1 MRNTARCELPAATPL
16 RTAAQAQYRRRYRS
30 AFGHRRPPTGAPRP
44 YLVHEDPG
52 AMHPLTRWPWNT
64 AHRAYHHSHDTQVW
78 KASPRLGSGRVQ
90 TSISAPRPSNHQQ
103 CLPVHFVQPIV
114 VDGSFNRLKP
124 RAISGEMITPSGTG
138 ACEMRSTGTGSDAVF
153 AHAAPHSGPCAVRP
167 PHDDVPCRTD
177 RGHLTIAGRDVSC
190 ATSLSRPRD
199 ERLSAVESSP
209 IAGEIHRSTQKIS
222 GMYRPPQ
229 RNDCQ
234 LPRLDSD
241 NDAHRCAAGDPV
253 PLTGSLSEEPHRQPH
268 LLSASQTDDP
278 DTSMMFI
285 ADTMTLITDTSTR
298 GISGI
303 RHTCER
309 MRSHARSLNPA
320 RAGAL
325 YRQMKAFSCD
335 SAARPCAPVAADT
348 FPGRLRPPSFTNRS
362 TLPGRRGRSP
372 QLRAPSDPTAMEH
385 PSTESPRRAVSSV
398 SVPSRRTSTRSTIG
412 FGSVPLIV
420 NTL

>member
-1 MRNTARCELPAATPL
+1 MFVAETRGGDFVDSSLVRTHAQSRAGIESPRARVPYTAGCELPAATPL

-44 YLVHEDPG
+44 YVVHEDPG
-52 AMHPLTRWPWNT
+52 AMHPLTRWPWNPS
-64 AHRAYHHSHDTQVW
+64 HRAYHHSHDTEVW

-90 TSISAPRPSNHQQ
+90 TSISAPRPSKHQQ

-114 VDGSFNRLKP
+114 VDGSFNRLKS
-124 RAISGEMITPSGTG
+124 RAISGEMTPPSGTG

-167 PHDDVPCRTD
+167 PHDDAPCRTD

-209 IAGEIHRSTQKIS
+209 IAGEIHHSTQKKS

-253 PLTGSLSEEPHRQPH
+253 PLTGSLSEKPHRQPH

-285 ADTMTLITDTSTR
+285 ADRITWGQLEPVAPSTR
-298 GISGI
+298 
-303 RHTCER
+303 
-309 MRSHARSLNPA
+309 
-320 RAGAL
+320 
-325 YRQMKAFSCD
+325 
-335 SAARPCAPVAADT
+335 PC
-348 FPGRLRPPSFTNRS
+348 
-362 TLPGRRGRSP
+362 
-372 QLRAPSDPTAMEH
+372 
-385 PSTESPRRAVSSV
+385 PRRIAPGMSTPRMLGKV
-398 SVPSRRTSTRSTIG
+398 VPTL
-412 FGSVPLIV
+412 FGSLVD
-420 NTL
+420 

>member
-1 MRNTARCELPAATPL
+1 MNAFDDYVSCHRYARLRPHRTGGATDPLSGRMRQDLRPFDSGKPGRSSQTGATFVAGRRWGDFGDSSLVRTHAQSRAGIEFPRARVPYTAGCESPAATPL

-44 YLVHEDPG
+44 YVVHEHPG
-52 AMHPLTRWPWNT
+52 AVHPLTRWPWNT
-64 AHRAYHHSHDTQVW
+64 AHRAYHHSHDTEVW
-78 KASPRLGSGRVQ
+78 KASPRHGSGRVQ

-124 RAISGEMITPSGTG
+124 RAISGEMTTPSGTG

-190 ATSLSRPRD
+190 ATGLSRPRD

-209 IAGEIHRSTQKIS
+209 IAGDIHCSTQKIS

-229 RNDCQ
+229 RNDCR
-234 LPRLDSD
+234 LSRLDSD
-241 NDAHRCAAGDPV
+241 NDAHRCAVGDPV
-253 PLTGSLSEEPHRQPH
+253 PLTGSLSETPHRQPH

-278 DTSMMFI
+278 NTSMMFI
-285 ADTMTLITDTSTR
+285 ANTMTLEPDR
-298 GISGI
+298 
-303 RHTCER
+303 
-309 MRSHARSLNPA
+309 
-320 RAGAL
+320 
-325 YRQMKAFSCD
+325 
-335 SAARPCAPVAADT
+335 
-348 FPGRLRPPSFTNRS
+348 
-362 TLPGRRGRSP
+362 
-372 QLRAPSDPTAMEH
+372 
-385 PSTESPRRAVSSV
+385 
-398 SVPSRRTSTRSTIG
+398 
-412 FGSVPLIV
+412 
-420 NTL
+420 